1 MNPRFAPPLL
11 FLALLLP
18 ARANEEPTPAAA
30 HAETHPAPAE
40 HAVTEHVAEP
50 TATAEPAH
58 PPAEVPAHVTAEP
71 QPHPTEATPPHE
83 NAPAHPAA
91 AEPAHPPAEVPAH
104 VTAEPQPHPTEATP
118 PHESAPAHTAAAE
131 PAHTAEH
138 AAAGNATHAN
148 ESEEPAHGTKSK
160 PQSLSIEE
168 RESLMRVAD
177 TKLAAGDTESAM
189 IAYRQV
195 ASATA
200 DTPEAAP
207 ALLGMARTYRVSGDG
222 VKAAAT
228 YEHLISNYPDYT
240 ELPSALLELG
250 RTLRALGTPRLA
262 MARFYSV
269 IHSTLKLP
277 EAESDRYRGIVRTAQ
292 FEIAETHLAMGNY
305 PEAIRFFNR
314 LDLLDLPPADRTRA
328 RFKAAQARVFAG
340 EKTAAVAALTAFI
353 AADPDAPESPEARNL
368 LAILLTELGQK
379 EESVRVTLALLQHER
394 SQGDTTDRWR
404 TWQRRTGNQLAN
416 QFYQGG
422 EFTSALLLYRALDS
436 LDTAPEW
443 RVPVLYQIALCQERL
458 EQPTAAIA
466 TYDEIKKL
474 AAKEPAPTV
483 AEIARMSAWRASQIA
498 WIAKTE
504 TEITALRPAL

>member
-1 MNPRFAPPLL
+1 MNPRLAPPLL
-11 FLALLLP
+11 LLLALILP
-18 ARANEEPTPAAA
+18 ARANEEPSHAPA
-30 HAETHPAPAE
+30 HAEAPAPAPAKEAVAEHAVEPTAPAEPAHAPAETPAHAATPAHAEPPAHAAAEATAHEKPETKPEHPAPA
-40 HAVTEHVAEP
+40 
-50 TATAEPAH
+50 
-58 PPAEVPAHVTAEP
+58 
-71 QPHPTEATPPHE
+71 
-83 NAPAHPAA
+83 
-91 AEPAHPPAEVPAH
+91 
-104 VTAEPQPHPTEATP
+104 
-118 PHESAPAHTAAAE
+118 
-131 PAHTAEH
+131 
-138 AAAGNATHAN
+138 
-148 ESEEPAHGTKSK
+148 KSK
-160 PQSLSIEE
+160 PQILSAEE
-168 RESLMRVAD
+168 RASLLRVAD
-177 TKLAAGDTESAM
+177 AKLAAGDTESSL

-195 ASATA
+195 AAATA

-228 YEHLISNYPDYT
+228 YEHLISNYPTYS

-340 EKTAAVAALTAFI
+340 EKDAAIAALTAFI
-353 AADPDAPESPEARNL
+353 AADPDATESPEARHL
-368 LAILLTELGQK
+368 LATLLAELGRK

-394 SQGDTTDRWR
+394 TQGDTTDRWR
-404 TWQRRTGNQLAN
+404 TWQRRTGNKLAN

-422 EFTSALLLYRALDS
+422 EFTSALLLYRALDA
-436 LDTAPEW
+436 LDTSPEW
-443 RVPVLYQIALCQERL
+443 RVPVLYQVALCQERL
-458 EQPTAAIA
+458 EQPSGAIA
-466 TYDEIKKL
+466 TYEEIKKL
-474 AAKEPAPTV
+474 AEKEPAAAV
-483 AEIARMSAWRASQIA
+483 AEIARMSAWRSSQIA